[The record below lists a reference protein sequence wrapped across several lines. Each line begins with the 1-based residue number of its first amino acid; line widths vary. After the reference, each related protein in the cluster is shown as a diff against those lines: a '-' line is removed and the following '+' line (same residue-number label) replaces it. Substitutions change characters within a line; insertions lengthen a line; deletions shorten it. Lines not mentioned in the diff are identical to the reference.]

1 MDIKS
6 LRLFL
11 SLANTLHFGKTSAQ
25 MHVSPSTLSR
35 TISRL
40 EEQLGAVLFE
50 RDNRTVV
57 LTPAGKQARR
67 HIEVMLS
74 AWQQLQSE
82 LQHSAQ
88 SLRGQIRLYCSVTA
102 SYSLLLE
109 LLQRFRPLYPRIDVV
124 VETGDAAYS
133 VAKVQ
138 QDEAD
143 IAIAPRPDTLPNNIE
158 FLEFSR
164 SPLLFIAPAI
174 SCPVSEQVESETVL
188 WDEVP
193 FIVAEHGLAR
203 QRLYEWFR
211 QRNLQPTVYAQV
223 GGHEAIVSM
232 VALGFGVGVV
242 PELVLT
248 NSPMRSQVRVL
259 PVQPALAPFE
269 IGLCAMRRRLQDPIV
284 QAFWQLQ
291 GQGGGL

>member
-40 EEQLGAVLFE
+40 EEQLGTVLFE

-82 LQHSAQ
+82 LQQSAH

-109 LLQRFRPLYPRIDVV
+109 LLQHFRPLYPRIDVV
-124 VETGDAAYS
+124 VETGDAAY
-133 VAKVQ
+133 AIEKVQ
-138 QDEAD
+138 QDDAD
-143 IAIAPRPDTLPNNIE
+143 IAIAPRPDTLPSNIE

-164 SPLLFIAPAI
+164 SPLMFIGPVI
-174 SCPVSEQVESETVL
+174 SCPVSEQLGASPISWET
-188 WDEVP
+188 VP

-211 QRNLQPTVYAQV
+211 QRTLQPTVYAQV

-248 NSPMRSQVRVL
+248 NSPMREQVQVL
-259 PVQPALAPFE
+259 PVTPALAPFE
-269 IGLCAMRRRLQDPIV
+269 IGLCALRRRLQDPV
-284 QAFWQLQ
+284 VDAFWRMRHSPS
-291 GQGGGL
+291 

>member
-40 EEQLGAVLFE
+40 EDQLGAVLFE

-57 LTPAGKQARR
+57 LTPAGRQARR

-74 AWQQLQSE
+74 AWQQLQGE
-82 LQHSAQ
+82 LQQSTQ

-102 SYSLLLE
+102 SYSLLLD
-109 LLQRFRPLYPRIDVV
+109 LLQRFRPLYPRIEVV

-133 VAKVQ
+133 VEKVQ

-143 IAIAPRPDTLPNNIE
+143 IAIAPRPDSLPNNIE
-158 FLEFSR
+158 FLEFFR
-164 SPLLFIAPAI
+164 SPLVFIAPAI
-174 SCPVSEQVESETVL
+174 ACPVAEQVAASDID
-188 WDEVP
+188 WAAVP
-193 FIVAEHGLAR
+193 FIVPEHGLAR

-248 NSPMRSQVRVL
+248 NSPMRNQVREL
-259 PVQPALAPFE
+259 PVKPALVSFE
-269 IGLCAMRRRLQDPIV
+269 IGLCALRRRLQDPVV

-291 GQGGGL
+291 RAPQ